1 VAGNSATRRF
11 ETGEGS
17 PGKEMVPTGGAGV
30 SASAGKKKRTKRW
43 RAAAGEDRWA
53 GWPAGPIGR

>member
-1 VAGNSATRRF
+1 VTRRF